1 MSEVDPRDFLRA
13 VYLDEKLPLSVRM
26 RAAIELMP
34 YSYPKLAVV
43 AQVTEQGFAELLDRR
58 LKKLKAMEKN
68 GSKAIAIDGPK
79 PEIVAKPPLPRI
91 SDRRYRRM

>member
-1 MSEVDPRDFLRA
+1 MSDVDPRDFLRA
-13 VYLDEKLPLSVRM
+13 VYLDDKLPLSVRM

-43 AQVTEQGFAELLDRR
+43 AQVTDGGFAELLDRR
-58 LKKLKAMEKN
+58 LKKLAAMEQN
-68 GSKAIAIDGPK
+68 GTKAAAVEGPR
-79 PEIVAKPPLPRI
+79 PEVEIRPPMPRV

>member
-43 AQVTEQGFAELLDRR
+43 AQVTEQGFAEMLERR
-58 LKKLKAMEKN
+58 LQNLKRLEN
-68 GSKAIAIDGPK
+68 GSKTVAIGGPK
-79 PEIVAKPPLPRI
+79 PEVEIKPPMPRVA
-91 SDRRYRRM
+91 DRRYRRF